1 MMKSR
6 IRQLSFILI
15 VLLLLGVTGFA
26 REKTMTIGK
35 CTWLTEQNSLE
46 EVGAMSGKE
55 KKPVL
60 VVFSATWCKPC
71 QEVKKTV
78 FAKDEFKKVADK
90 AVLLYIEQTDPKGM
104 EYVKKY
110 NVKAFPTFTVINKEG
125 VVVDTG
131 EPERTVKGF
140 LTWVEEV
147 EKGNTRLAYEKRLKK
162 NSGDREALLK
172 LAGKFGFFETQKKI
186 EYLEKVIGKTPDYS
200 DPLTKMACEQIIQ
213 VYPITLYR
221 KSGKEKEEFL
231 QKCDK
236 KVMAIFAAYLPDKFE
251 GKLKGPA
258 GYAALMNWHI
268 TLDRPV
274 KAFEVY
280 QNYMKGKTFADILP
294 EGGWFYSTATKALLE
309 LEKVPEALEIYKKLK
324 SYFVKNLEKADD
336 NLLFN
341 IFSISDGITEY
352 YLKKNETDK
361 AKEIFAALLKQ
372 IEQWEKAGKISGRVN
387 QYVDFILTRYA
398 NKHDIFREE
407 VLKRLDKRLETNKGI
422 DAVVFILKKAML
434 LHKSGKKEEAKAVI
448 LGYAGNESYISSI
461 KDTFKPEVFN
471 SFAWTLHELGLADEK
486 ALKIAEKSVALKK
499 KDNNLDT
506 LACIHADLGNYKK
519 AIEIE
524 EEAVKLTKSKKSKKE
539 FQERLDKWKEK
550 AKEAEKKQLP

>member
-1 MMKSR
+1 MKSKM
-6 IRQLSFILI
+6 RQLSILLI
-15 VLLLLGVTGFA
+15 VLLLVGVTGSA

-46 EVGAMSGKE
+46 EVGAVSGKE

-110 NVKAFPTFTVINKEG
+110 KVKAFPTFTVINKEG

-131 EPERTVKGF
+131 EPERTVQGF
-140 LTWVEEV
+140 LKWMEEV
-147 EKGNTRLAYEKRLKK
+147 EKGNTKLAYEKRLKK
-162 NSGDREALLK
+162 NPEDREARLK
-172 LAGKFGFFETQKKI
+172 LAGKFSFFQAQKKI
-186 EYLEKVIGKTPDYS
+186 EYLEKVIGETPDYS
-200 DPLTKMACEQIIQ
+200 DPLTKEACEQIVQ
-213 VYPITLYR
+213 VYPMALYR
-221 KSGKEKEEFL
+221 KSGKDKEEFL

-236 KVMAIFAAYLPDKFE
+236 KVLAIFAAYLPDKFE
-251 GKLKGPA
+251 GQLKGPA

-268 TLDRPV
+268 TLDRPA
-274 KAFEVY
+274 KAADVY

-294 EGGWFYSTATKALLE
+294 EGGWVYSTAAKALLK
-309 LEKVPEALEIYKKLK
+309 LEKVPETLDIYKKLK
-324 SYFVKNLEKADD
+324 SYSVKNLEKADE
-336 NLLFN
+336 NLLFY
-341 IFSISDGITEY
+341 IFSISNGITDY
-352 YLKKNETDK
+352 YLNKNETDK
-361 AKEIFAALLKQ
+361 AKKMFAALLEE
-372 IEQWEKAGKISGRVN
+372 IERWEKAGKISDRAN
-387 QYVDFILTRYA
+387 QYVDFVLTRYA
-398 NKHDIFREE
+398 GKHDMFREE
-407 VLKRLDKRLETNKGI
+407 VLKRLDKRLETTKGI
-422 DAVVFILKKAML
+422 DAVVFILEKARL

-448 LGYAGNESYISSI
+448 LGYAENETFISSI
-461 KDTFKPEVFN
+461 KDKNKPEVFN

-486 ALKIAEKSVALKK
+486 ALTIAEKSVALKK
-499 KDNNLDT
+499 EGNNLDT

-524 EEAVKLTKSKKSKKE
+524 EEAVKLVKSKKSKKD
-539 FQERLDKWKEK
+539 FQERLAKWKEK
-550 AKEAEKKQLP
+550 AKEAEKK